1 MPRRLS
7 AAKGAS
13 EIGVTA
19 KTVTVAVIADVDN
32 ALAPN
37 AFKPIVDG
45 AQAGVKFV
53 NANGGVAGRTLKM
66 DFIDSHLNPNDTRN
80 AIIKACG
87 DDLATVGT
95 ATALFSGL
103 ADLTGCKDQAG
114 QATGL
119 PDIGSIVLGTPQAC
133 ALTSFPV
140 IPSMIDCSTVGK
152 NPQTYRTNQGV
163 FKYLS
168 KQHKGDLKGPFIKS
182 RDSPD
187 AERSTDSLADAAK
200 NAGIDVTSMPSL
212 SNSSPQSAFTPVVT
226 QMKQD
231 GDNWSDN
238 GLTTPGAVLL
248 RQEAA
253 LQGVD
258 SELGRLAVHERLL
271 RREGDGRRRRRD
283 ERRIRRPRVPAL
295 RRGEVEQ
302 DARRFPEV
310 HREGQ
315 RQRVRRVRLRSG
327 ARVQGRCRHR
337 QQVDRRPPRTSLLT
351 ALKGLHSFN
360 ADGMTGTVNIG
371 GKVPSSCFMVVQW
384 NGGKFNRI
392 YPKKAGTFDCTDLE
406 PLHLPDRPHH
416 TPDPS
421 LPIEV
426 ASLLTCRTRTGDA
439 TSGSDR
445 RWRQAWGAAVDA
457 HRRAGHEPAVVGGEH
472 RRSPTP
478 PPPGGEALADQRR
491 DLGEDVP
498 VGVGRGASRR
508 WSR

>member
-1 MPRRLS
+1 MPHVRRTSLALVVALGLAVAS
-7 AAKGAS
+7 LAAVVPAGAATPTAKGAT
-13 EIGVTA
+13 EIGVTDT
-19 KTVTVAVIADVDN
+19 TVTIAVIADVDN
-32 ALAPN
+32 SLAPN

-45 AQAGVKFV
+45 AQAGVKYV

-87 DDLATVGT
+87 QDFAMVGT
-95 ATALFSGL
+95 ATALFTGL
-103 ADLTGCKDQAG
+103 DDLTGCKDQAD
-114 QATGL
+114 QATGM

-133 ALTSFPV
+133 APTSFPV

-182 RDSPD
+182 SDSPD
-187 AERSTDSLADAAK
+187 AARSTDSLANAAK

-258 SELGRLAVHERLL
+258 SGKVVWQCTSACYDEKQMAAAGDAMNGEYVDLGFLPFSEAKENKTLAGYLKYIGKDNASAFGVYGFEAVLAFQQAA
-271 RREGDGRRRRRD
+271 DT
-283 ERRIRRPRVPAL
+283 ANKSS
-295 RRGEVEQ
+295 
-302 DARRFPEV
+302 
-310 HREGQ
+310 
-315 RQRVRRVRLRSG
+315 SG
-327 ARVQGRCRHR
+327 LTRA
-337 QQVDRRPPRTSLLT
+337 SLLT
-351 ALKGLHSFN
+351 ALKGITSFN
-360 ADGMTGTVNIG
+360 AGGMVATVNIG

-384 NGGKFNRI
+384 NNGAFKRV
-392 YPKKAGTFDCTDLE
+392 YPKTKGGFDCTTSNRYTYQTDLT
-406 PLHLPDRPHH
+406 
-416 TPDPS
+416 TP
-421 LPIEV
+421 
-426 ASLLTCRTRTGDA
+426 
-439 TSGSDR
+439 
-445 RWRQAWGAAVDA
+445 
-457 HRRAGHEPAVVGGEH
+457 
-472 RRSPTP
+472 
-478 PPPGGEALADQRR
+478 
-491 DLGEDVP
+491 
-498 VGVGRGASRR
+498 
-508 WSR
+508 

>member
-1 MPRRLS
+1 MPNVRRPLLALVVLS
-7 AAKGAS
+7 LAVASFATVASAGASTPAAAKDAS

-32 ALAPN
+32 SLAPN

-87 DDLATVGT
+87 DDFAMVGT

-103 ADLTGCKDQAG
+103 DDLTGCKDQAG

-133 ALTSFPV
+133 APTSFPV
-140 IPSMIDCSTVGK
+140 IPSMIECSTVGK

-168 KQHKGDLKGPFIKS
+168 KQHNGDLKGPFIKS
-182 RDSPD
+182 SDSPD

-200 NAGIDVTSMPSL
+200 NAGIDVTGMPAL

-231 GDNWSDN
+231 NDNWSDN

-258 SELGRLAVHERLL
+258 SSKVVWQCTSACYDEKAMAAAGDAMNGEYVDLGFLPFSEAKSNKTLAGYLKYIGKDNASAFGVYGFEAVL
-271 RREGDGRRRRRD
+271 
-283 ERRIRRPRVPAL
+283 AF
-295 RRGEVEQ
+295 Q
-302 DARRFPEV
+302 QAANAAAKTS
-310 HREGQ
+310 
-315 RQRVRRVRLRSG
+315 SG
-327 ARVQGRCRHR
+327 LTRA
-337 QQVDRRPPRTSLLT
+337 SLLT
-351 ALKGLHSFN
+351 ALKGTTSFN
-360 ADGMTGTVNIG
+360 AGGMTGTVNIG

-384 NGGKFNRI
+384 NSGKFSRI
-392 YPKKAGTFDCTDLE
+392 YPKKAGTFDCTESNRYTYQTDLT
-406 PLHLPDRPHH
+406 
-416 TPDPS
+416 TP
-421 LPIEV
+421 
-426 ASLLTCRTRTGDA
+426 
-439 TSGSDR
+439 
-445 RWRQAWGAAVDA
+445 
-457 HRRAGHEPAVVGGEH
+457 
-472 RRSPTP
+472 
-478 PPPGGEALADQRR
+478 
-491 DLGEDVP
+491 
-498 VGVGRGASRR
+498 
-508 WSR
+508 

>member
-1 MPRRLS
+1 MPNVRRPLLALIVLS
-7 AAKGAS
+7 LAVASFATVTTAGAATPAATDAS

-19 KTVTVAVIADVDN
+19 KTINIAVIADVDN
-32 ALAPN
+32 SLAPN

-80 AIIKACG
+80 AIITACG
-87 DDLATVGT
+87 QDLAMVGT
-95 ATALFSGL
+95 ATALFTGL
-103 ADLTGCKDQAG
+103 DDLTGCKDQAS

-133 ALTSFPV
+133 APTSFPV

-182 RDSPD
+182 SDSPD
-187 AERSTDSLADAAK
+187 AARSTDSLADAAK

-226 QMKQD
+226 AMKND
-231 GDNWSDN
+231 GSNWSDN

-258 SELGRLAVHERLL
+258 SSKVVWQCTSACYDEKAMAAAGDAMDGEYVDLGFLPFSESKSNKTLAGYLKYIGKDNASAFGVYGFEAVL
-271 RREGDGRRRRRD
+271 
-283 ERRIRRPRVPAL
+283 A
-295 RRGEVEQ
+295 
-302 DARRFPEV
+302 F
-310 HREGQ
+310 
-315 RQRVRRVRLRSG
+315 
-327 ARVQGRCRHR
+327 
-337 QQVDRRPPRTSLLT
+337 QQAANAAAKTSAGLTRASLLT
-351 ALKGLHSFN
+351 ALKGTTSFN
-360 ADGMTGTVNIG
+360 AGGMTGTVNIG

-384 NGGKFNRI
+384 NSGKFSRI
-392 YPKKAGTFDCTDLE
+392 YPKKAGTFDCTESNRYTYQTDLT
-406 PLHLPDRPHH
+406 
-416 TPDPS
+416 TP
-421 LPIEV
+421 
-426 ASLLTCRTRTGDA
+426 
-439 TSGSDR
+439 
-445 RWRQAWGAAVDA
+445 
-457 HRRAGHEPAVVGGEH
+457 
-472 RRSPTP
+472 
-478 PPPGGEALADQRR
+478 
-491 DLGEDVP
+491 
-498 VGVGRGASRR
+498 
-508 WSR
+508 